1 MASFDIAVSD
11 FHSGKLGALQQ
22 LQWTKRLV
30 EFSDFIGP
38 KFRKILQDEA
48 PVDSGRLRSSIRYS
62 RVTLVGSVRIRWTA
76 HVPYAPFVIEGTK
89 AHRITAVA
97 ARTLH
102 WTTSGGGERFAHSV
116 WHPGT
121 KPNDFPK
128 RAADK
133 ADLGLDF
140 RLIMLRGLI

>member
-1 MASFDIAVSD
+1 MASFNISVSD

-30 EFSDFIGP
+30 EFSDYIGP
-38 KFRKILQDEA
+38 KFRKMLQEEA
-48 PVDSGRLRSSIRYS
+48 PVDSGRLRSSIRYT
-62 RVTLVGSVRIRWTA
+62 RQTLIGSVHIRWTA
-76 HVPYAPFVIEGTK
+76 NVPYAPFVIEGTK

-102 WTTSGGGERFAHSV
+102 WKTGSGSGGFAKTV
-116 WHPGT
+116 WHPET
-121 KPNDFPK
+121 KPNNFPK

-140 RLIMLRGLI
+140 RLIMLRGII